1 MRKLAASEKP
11 LVYTVDEA
19 AHLLRMSRQTVYE
32 AARRGEVPSIRIGRR
47 VLVPRVALEK
57 LIGLPD

>member
-1 MRKLAASEKP
+1 MRKAAASEKP

-19 AHLLRMSRQTVYE
+19 ARLLRMSRQTVYE

-47 VLVPRVALEK
+47 VLVPRAGLER
-57 LIGLPD
+57 LIGSPD